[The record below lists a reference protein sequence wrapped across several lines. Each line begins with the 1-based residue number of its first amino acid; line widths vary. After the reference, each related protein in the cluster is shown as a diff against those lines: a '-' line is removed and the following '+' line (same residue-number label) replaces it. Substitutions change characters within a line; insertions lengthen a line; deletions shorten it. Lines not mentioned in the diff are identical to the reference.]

1 VAEFLIRR
9 LLISSLVL
17 TLVSVLVF
25 AALRL
30 LPGDPARVMAGTE
43 ADDAGLAA
51 VREKYGLDDPIPVQ
65 YGRWV
70 ALAARGDLGES
81 IRTRL
86 PVAAVIVQ
94 KLPITVELALLSLLF
109 ALAVALPMGV
119 LSAARKNSAWDWLAN
134 AVSLSGV
141 SIPNFWLGI
150 LLILLFSVYLRW
162 LPASGFIPFGQD
174 PLRNLTHMLMPVVA
188 LGTRQAAV
196 LMRQT
201 RNAVI
206 EALASDYVR
215 TARAKGLA
223 SRSVLLRHALRN
235 SLIPVVTML
244 GLQAGA
250 LIGGAVVTELI
261 FVIPGFG
268 RLILEAVFNRDYP
281 MVQGVI
287 LLTASGYVL
296 INLLVDV
303 SYSLVNPRIRVAG
316 GPHDR

>member
-1 VAEFLIRR
+1 
-9 LLISSLVL
+9 
-17 TLVSVLVF
+17 
-25 AALRL
+25 
-30 LPGDPARVMAGTE
+30 
-43 ADDAGLAA
+43 
-51 VREKYGLDDPIPVQ
+51 
-65 YGRWV
+65 
-70 ALAARGDLGES
+70 
-81 IRTRL
+81 
-86 PVAAVIVQ
+86 
-94 KLPITVELALLSLLF
+94 
-109 ALAVALPMGV
+109 
-119 LSAARKNSAWDWLAN
+119 
-134 AVSLSGV
+134 
-141 SIPNFWLGI
+141 
-150 LLILLFSVYLRW
+150 
-162 LPASGFIPFGQD
+162 
-174 PLRNLTHMLMPVVA
+174 
-188 LGTRQAAV
+188 
-196 LMRQT
+196 MRQT